1 VHGAQSEKSI
11 SHPVQDSFVS
21 ADHPGQYCDFQ
32 EAAGPEKMLK
42 APIPVDDQARVDAL
56 NNTGLLDTPAD
67 ERFDRYTRL
76 VKRLFDVPI
85 ALVSLVD
92 TNRQWFKSCIGLDVD
107 ETARDISFCG
117 HTILDTQM
125 FIVEDTEADDR
136 FSDNPLVTGEPHIRF
151 YAGYPLRGAG
161 GHRLG
166 TLCIIDQR
174 PRTLNESDL
183 STLSDIGEMVAGELG
198 SLQLASTDELTGLT
212 NRRGFEMLTEQALAI
227 CRRGGEPASLLMID
241 MDGFKAINDQH
252 GHEEGDRALIEFS
265 RLLLTVFR
273 ESDVVARLGG
283 DEFAV
288 LLTGTNDAD
297 SQRALARLNEAVT
310 ERNQYSDRAYPLAFS
325 GGTTTCQTDQ
335 KNQDIA
341 ELLRQADAQMY
352 DQKRHKLEQRMSI

>member
-1 VHGAQSEKSI
+1 MHGAQSEKSI

-92 TNRQWFKSCIGLDVD
+92 TNRQWFKSCVGLNVD
-107 ETARDISFCG
+107 ETSRDISFCG
-117 HTILDTQM
+117 HAILGSDI
-125 FIVEDTEADDR
+125 FIVEDTEADER
-136 FSDNPLVTGEPHIRF
+136 FSDNPLVTDEPFIRF
-151 YAGYPLRGAG
+151 YAGYPLRGPS
-161 GHRLG
+161 GHSLG
-166 TLCIIDQR
+166 TLCIIDLQ
-174 PRTLNESDL
+174 PRKLNEVDL

-212 NRRGFEMLTEQALAI
+212 NRRGFELLSEQALAI
-227 CRRGGEPASLLMID
+227 CRRAGEPASLLMID

-252 GHEEGDRALIEFS
+252 GHEEGDRALIEFA

-273 ESDVVARLGG
+273 ESDVIARLGG

-288 LLTGTNDAD
+288 LLTGTSETNTE
-297 SQRALARLNEAVT
+297 RALERLNEAVA
-310 ERNQYSDRAYPLAFS
+310 ERNQHSDKPYPLAFS
-325 GGTTTCQTDQ
+325 GGSTSCQTDQ
-335 KNQDIA
+335 KNQDLA
-341 ELLRQADAQMY
+341 ELLRQADARMY
-352 DQKRHKLEQRMSI
+352 DQKRQKLEQRMSF